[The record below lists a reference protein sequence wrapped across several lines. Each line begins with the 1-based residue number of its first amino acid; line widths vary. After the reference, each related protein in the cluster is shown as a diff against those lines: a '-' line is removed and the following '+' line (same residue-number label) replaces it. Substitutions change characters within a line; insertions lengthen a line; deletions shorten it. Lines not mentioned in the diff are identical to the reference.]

1 MKRKL
6 CLILVFILMMSL
18 CACGKKPE
26 APAEPQITAAP
37 DESMDNAA
45 EFKEG
50 SDRQDSASDSIPAA
64 QMANPW
70 HDITEAEAKE
80 LCPKSFIAPEN
91 AQNVQWRV
99 LDSTADPSGI
109 PGALVQLSFDLD
121 GNSFT
126 AREQITGDPDAEI
139 SGMYYDW
146 THQMDVTLR
155 NWADITCRTYRW
167 IGEEG
172 YADLCSWYDAE
183 SETSYSV
190 SVTASDLD
198 GFDLCAIAEALHG

>member
-6 CLILVFILMMSL
+6 CLILVIILMMAL
-18 CACGKKPE
+18 CACGKKAE
-26 APAEPQITAAP
+26 APAEPEITAGP
-37 DESMDNAA
+37 DESVD
-45 EFKEG
+45 
-50 SDRQDSASDSIPAA
+50 
-64 QMANPW
+64 MANPW

-80 LCPKSFIAPEN
+80 LCPKSFIA
-91 AQNVQWRV
+91 
-99 LDSTADPSGI
+99 
-109 PGALVQLSFDLD
+109 

-126 AREQITGDPDAEI
+126 AREQITGDPDADI

-172 YADLCSWYDAE
+172 YADLCSWYDTE

>member
-6 CLILVFILMMSL
+6 CLILVIILMMAL
-18 CACGKKPE
+18 CACGKKAE
-26 APAEPQITAAP
+26 APAEPEITAGP
-37 DESMDNAA
+37 DESVD
-45 EFKEG
+45 
-50 SDRQDSASDSIPAA
+50 
-64 QMANPW
+64 MANPW

-91 AQNVQWRV
+91 ARNVQWRV
-99 LDSTADPSGI
+99 LDSAADPSGI

-126 AREQITGDPDAEI
+126 AREQITGDPDADI

-172 YADLCSWYDAE
+172 YADLCSWYDTE